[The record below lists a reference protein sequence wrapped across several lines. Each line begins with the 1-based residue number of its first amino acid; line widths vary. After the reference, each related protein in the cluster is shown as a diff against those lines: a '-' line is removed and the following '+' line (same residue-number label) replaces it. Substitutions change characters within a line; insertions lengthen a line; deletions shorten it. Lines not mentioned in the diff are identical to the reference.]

1 MVCIF
6 IFYRIEDGQFV
17 IPQLAEIKK
26 YQIIVSTL
34 MQSRV
39 LKLLGVEAGH
49 FSYVF
54 IDEAAQ
60 V

>member
-1 MVCIF
+1 MLILYFC
-6 IFYRIEDGQFV
+6 RIEDGQFV
-17 IPQLAEIKK
+17 IPQLAEINE

-49 FSYVF
+49 FSYIF